1 MLTRDAQ
8 RLLLAVVLTILLFY
22 SVHVYIARDDAWQ
35 RWYGPK
41 AEAKVE
47 QPIQEHKD
55 TSLNIPIPLPHP
67 NAEAHD
73 ETNSHNIALKGAPL
87 MKDGAS
93 TNNKVDTELENG
105 AKAAFKDKQEA

>member
-1 MLTRDAQ
+1 MLTRDGQ
-8 RLLLAVVLTILLFY
+8 RLLVAVVLTILLFY
-22 SVHVYIARDDAWQ
+22 SVHVYIARDNAWR

-73 ETNSHNIALKGAPL
+73 EANSHNIALKGASPVQ
-87 MKDGAS
+87 DGAF
-93 TNNKVDTELENG
+93 TNNKVDTG
-105 AKAAFKDKQEA
+105 KDGVKAVVGDKEEA

>member
-1 MLTRDAQ
+1 MLTRDGQ
-8 RLLLAVVLTILLFY
+8 RLLIAVVLTIMLFY
-22 SVHVYIARDDAWQ
+22 SVHVYIERDSAWQ

-73 ETNSHNIALKGAPL
+73 GANSHNIALKGAPPVQ
-87 MKDGAS
+87 DGAF
-93 TNNKVDTELENG
+93 TNNKVDTKEG
-105 AKAAFKDKQEA
+105 DAGKAAVEDKEEA